1 MKSPARSILLLLL
14 LALLVPLAAGAVTA
28 QDDLKVL
35 VTTQPPGDPRS
46 LDPQRAIDTR
56 DWNLLNPLFPAL
68 TTLNEETGEL
78 VPGVA
83 ESWDVSEDGLTT
95 TFHLVQES
103 PWVHYNADTGAVEVV
118 TDADGNPRYLT
129 AQDFVY
135 GWTRALDPMVGSSA
149 AYILAPLVV
158 GGVEF
163 NAGEGSADALGLVAV
178 DDYTFEVTAPEAVGY
193 ALGIYGIINA
203 RAVPAWAIDDA
214 GDAWIEPE
222 NINTYGPFT
231 LKEWIHEDSLTYA
244 RNPFW
249 PGTEGYGQA
258 LLDEI
263 VVRFLDGSVQLREY
277 EAGNVDVVSVIPAD
291 QFDRIQADPTLSQ
304 ELTIIPGACT
314 GAWGFHTQLAPFDN
328 VHIRRAFSYAI
339 DRESLIA
346 NVVKGGQLPARWYTP
361 PGVANAP
368 TLEESPDLG
377 IAFDADM
384 AQQELQAGLEELGFG
399 SAAELPEI
407 TAVFSNTEA
416 NNALAQALQIMWNAT
431 LGVTVQLNPLDPT
444 TYWATMET
452 DAGQIFAAGWCPD
465 YNDANNYT
473 RDVYRSDGIYNY
485 GRWNSPA
492 FDELVDTARVTTD
505 PAARREMYTQAENLL
520 VLEDAAAIPLVWN
533 SVPALT
539 KPNVIRTFASNN
551 VQAYWKWDIE

>member
-1 MKSPARSILLLLL
+1 MKTPARSILLFLL
-14 LALLVPLAAGAVTA
+14 LALIVPLAAGAVVA
-28 QDDLKVL
+28 QDDAKVL
-35 VTTQPPGDPRS
+35 VTTQVAGDPRS
-46 LDPQRAIDTR
+46 IDPQRAIDTR

-68 TTLNEETGEL
+68 TTLNEETGDL

-83 ESWDVSEDGLTT
+83 ESWEVSDDGLTT
-95 TFHLVQES
+95 TFHLVQEA
-103 PWVHYNADTGAVEVV
+103 PWVRFNADTGAVEQVM
-118 TDADGNPRYLT
+118 DADGNPRYLT

-135 GWTRALDPMVGSSA
+135 GWTRALDPTVGSSA
-149 AYILAPLVV
+149 AYILAPLVT

-163 NAGEGSADALGLVAV
+163 NAGEGSAEDLGLVAV
-178 DDYTFEVTAPEAVGY
+178 DDYTFEVTSPEAVGY
-193 ALGIYGIINA
+193 ALGIYGILNA
-203 RAVPAWAIDDA
+203 RAVPSWSIEDA

-222 NINTYGPFT
+222 NIHTYGPFT

-244 RNPFW
+244 KNPFW
-249 PGTEGYGQA
+249 PGTEGYSQA

-277 EAGNVDVVSVIPAD
+277 EAGNIDVVSVIPPD
-291 QFDRIQADPTLSQ
+291 QFDRINADPTLSQ
-304 ELTIIPGACT
+304 ELTIIPGSCT
-314 GAWGFHTQLAPFDN
+314 AAWSFHTQLPPFDN
-328 VHIRRAFSYAI
+328 VHIRRAFSFAI
-339 DRESLIA
+339 DRESLA
-346 NVVKGGQLPARWYTP
+346 VNVVKGGQLPARWYTP
-361 PGVANAP
+361 PGVAMAP
-368 TLEESPDLG
+368 TLEANPDLG
-377 IAFDADM
+377 ISFDPEL
-384 AQQELQAGLEELGFG
+384 AQQELQAGLDELGLG

-407 TAVFSNTEA
+407 TAVFGNNET
-416 NNALAQALQIMWNAT
+416 NNAVAQTLQIMWNET

-452 DAGQIFAAGWCPD
+452 DPGQLLAAGWCPD

-492 FDELVDTARVTTD
+492 FDELVDTARITTD
-505 PAARREMYTQAENLL
+505 PDERRELYAQAEHLL
-520 VLEDAAAIPLVWN
+520 VNEEAAAIPLIWN

-539 KPNVIRTFASNN
+539 KPNVTRTFASNN

>member
-1 MKSPARSILLLLL
+1 MKRPARSLLLLL
-14 LALLVPLAAGAVTA
+14 LFALIVPIATGAVVA
-28 QDDLKVL
+28 QDEPKVL
-35 VTTQPPGDPRS
+35 VTTQVAGDPRS
-46 LDPQRAIDTR
+46 IDPQRAIDTR

-83 ESWDVSEDGLTT
+83 ESWELSEDGLTY
-95 TFHLVQES
+95 TFHLVQEA
-103 PWVHYNADTGAVEVV
+103 PWVRYNLDTGAVEQVM
-118 TDADGNPRYLT
+118 DADGNPRYLT

-135 GWTRALDPMVGSSA
+135 GWTRALDPAVGSSA
-149 AYILAPLVV
+149 AYILAPLIV

-163 NAGEGSADALGLVAV
+163 NAGEGSAEDLGLVAV
-178 DDYTFEVTAPEAVGY
+178 DDYTFEVTSPESLGY
-193 ALGIYGIINA
+193 ALGIFGIINA
-203 RAVPAWAIDDA
+203 RAVPSWAIDEA

-244 RNPFW
+244 KNPLW

-277 EAGNVDVVSVIPAD
+277 EAGNIDVVSVIPAD
-291 QFDRIQADPTLSQ
+291 QFERIQADATLSQ
-304 ELTIIPGACT
+304 ELTIIPGSCT

-328 VHIRRAFSYAI
+328 VHIRRAFNLAI
-339 DRESLIA
+339 DRESLAA

-361 PGVANAP
+361 PGVAMAP
-368 TLEESPDLG
+368 TLEANPDLG
-377 IAFDADM
+377 ISFDPEL
-384 AQQELQAGLEELGFG
+384 AQQELQAGLDELGLA

-407 TAVFSNTEA
+407 TAVFGNSEV
-416 NNALAQALQIMWNAT
+416 NNATGQALQIMWNET

-505 PAARREMYTQAENLL
+505 PDERRALYAQAENLL
-520 VLEDAAAIPLVWN
+520 VNEESAAIPLIWN

-539 KPNVIRTFASNN
+539 KPNVTRTFASNN